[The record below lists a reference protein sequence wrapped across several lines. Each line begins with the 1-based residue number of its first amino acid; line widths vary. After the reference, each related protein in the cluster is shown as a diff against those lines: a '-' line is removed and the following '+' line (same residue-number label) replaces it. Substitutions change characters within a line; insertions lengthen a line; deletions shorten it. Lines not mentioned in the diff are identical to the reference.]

1 MWESAERS
9 IRWSRR
15 HLQSTLVACQ
25 TQVRAGKRG
34 VYRSGRKQRRGKS
47 GNIWDP
53 LLLRFPLI
61 PCGRAQPRNQ
71 ARSLIIEYRLDTCT
85 MPHLRNEHGRRASS
99 TGGTHFERAGSRV
112 TCENCKTVDPNR
124 HSTIQTHAVTR
135 NIAIPSTVHVRTA
148 YVAKARQ
155 VTCLLRSRKTSRR
168 VFLR

>member
-1 MWESAERS
+1 MGECGKIDSMVSPPPPEHSGSVPNAGASRKKGGLSVRTEAES
-9 IRWSRR
+9 
-15 HLQSTLVACQ
+15 
-25 TQVRAGKRG
+25 
-34 VYRSGRKQRRGKS
+34 GKS
-47 GNIWDP
+47 GKYLGSPPPP
-53 LLLRFPLI
+53 LSFI